1 MKIKEALTA
10 MYKLQKPLISLLVVL
25 LLTTSQVACTST
37 PLPPY
42 EATYTTKLRGIKIKG
57 VRKFEEV
64 SEARYRIS
72 WRAKA
77 LWMRLHEWSEFTI
90 VDGRVKPISYHY
102 TRKGLGTDRP
112 IHLSFDWNTLRASG
126 SKGEASYEFDLVPGA
141 LDKLSYQ
148 VQMQIDL
155 IANPK
160 STAFDYRVANYSRLS
175 TYSFRYA
182 GAEKINTNLG
192 QRETL
197 VFKRDKKNKQI
208 KLWIAPRE
216 NYLPIKI
223 EQLEDGD
230 RNIVEIRN
238 WVSESV
244 APATQLSSLSSDEEE
259 PISVNPVLQETAN
272 SIEDDDF

>member
-1 MKIKEALTA
+1 
-10 MYKLQKPLISLLVVL
+10 MYTLQKPIISLLVIL
-25 LLTTSQVACTST
+25 LLTTSQIACTST
-37 PLPPY
+37 LLPPY

-64 SEARYRIS
+64 SDTHYRIS

-77 LWMRLHEWSEFTI
+77 LWMRLHEWSEFEI
-90 VDGRVKPISYHY
+90 VDGQVKPISYHY

-112 IHLSFDWNTLRASG
+112 IHVSFDWDTLRASG
-126 SKGEASYEFDLVPGA
+126 SKGKANYEFDLVPGT

-160 STAFDYRVANYSRLS
+160 STAFDYRVATYSRLS
-175 TYSFRYA
+175 TYSFKYA
-182 GAEKINTNLG
+182 ANENITTNLG
-192 QRETL
+192 PRETL

-230 RNIVEIRN
+230 RNVVEIRN

-244 APATQLSSLSSDEEE
+244 APATELSSLSKDEEE
-259 PISVNPVLQETAN
+259 ASGADPALVKAAN
-272 SIEDDDF
+272 SLDNDDF

>member
-1 MKIKEALTA
+1 
-10 MYKLQKPLISLLVVL
+10 MYKLQKPFISLLVIL
-25 LLTTSQVACTST
+25 LLTTSQIACTST

-64 SEARYRIS
+64 SETRYRIS

-77 LWMRLHEWSEFTI
+77 LWMRLHEWSEFEI
-90 VDGRVKPISYHY
+90 VDGQVKPISYHY

-112 IHLSFDWNTLRASG
+112 IHVSFDWSTLRASG
-126 SKGEASYEFDLVPGA
+126 SKGKANYEFDLVPGA

-155 IANPK
+155 IANPN
-160 STAFDYRVANYSRLS
+160 STRFDYRVANYSRLS
-175 TYSFRYA
+175 TYRFTYA
-182 GAEKINTNLG
+182 GAEKISTHLG
-192 QRETL
+192 LRETL

-208 KLWIAPRE
+208 RLWIAPRE
-216 NYLPIKI
+216 NYLPIRI

-230 RNIVEIRN
+230 RNVVEIRN

-244 APATQLSSLSSDEEE
+244 APATQLSSLSKDEEAAIGAE
-259 PISVNPVLQETAN
+259 PALQKTAN
-272 SIEDDDF
+272 GIENDDF